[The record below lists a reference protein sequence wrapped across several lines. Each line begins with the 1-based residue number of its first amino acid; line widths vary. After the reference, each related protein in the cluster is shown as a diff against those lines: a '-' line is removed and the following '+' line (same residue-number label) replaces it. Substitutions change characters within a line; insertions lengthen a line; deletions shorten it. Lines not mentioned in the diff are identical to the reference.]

1 MFGKKFGDL
10 ASIYLSLHKVT
21 KGLCEE
27 PGGGDRGR
35 TAAHTLI
42 NTSCGLIN
50 TSCGLIN
57 TSCGLIDTS
66 CGVIETSHIT
76 YTQVRGG
83 KREIR
88 GKNRQMREG
97 GSERKWRAAGPGSW
111 R

>member
-35 TAAHTLI
+35 TAAHT
-42 NTSCGLIN
+42 
-50 TSCGLIN
+50 LIN